1 VGEGLSS
8 SRPSKQ
14 AAVALRQIPT
24 PTSQSGE
31 VLVRV
36 HEVGIDRTDAEI
48 LEGQYGEAVY
58 RKSFCRDRTM
68 SRR

>member
-1 VGEGLSS
+1 MKAVVVS
-8 SRPSKQ
+8 PSKQ
-14 AAVALRQIPT
+14 AAVASRKSPTRRQ
-24 PTSQSGE
+24 QLGE

-36 HEVGIDRTDAEI
+36 HEVGIDGTDAEI